1 MKVHYKKSIIEQID
15 NSILEARCLNKRI
28 DFIELNEEE
37 WAEAYKYA
45 CLRCSIHYFVACN
58 NELAAMYY
66 NGVKLKLGKD

>member
-15 NSILEARCLNKRI
+15 ASILEAERLNKKI

-45 CLRCSIHYFVACN
+45 CTRCSLYDFVACK
-58 NELAAMYY
+58 NELAAMFY